1 MIDPELK
8 YCPDCRDEY
17 RADIERCGVCGRDL
31 ITGQE
36 MMGLDESDQA
46 KKANRK
52 GALTDD
58 DEVVVIQKAQLAD
71 IRILQDLLEAERIGT
86 RVRGDD
92 QNCGKGCCPSTF
104 YLEVR
109 LEDAQDAAAILAE
122 EYRRATGLDAHQHQG
137 DGVFNA
143 DAAQATCP
151 ACGHTFPTF
160 TSTCPDCGLC
170 FG

>member
-17 RADIERCGVCGRDL
+17 RADIERCGVCGRQL

-36 MMGLDESDQA
+36 MLVMEESGTA
-46 KKANRK
+46 KRASRK
-52 GALTDD
+52 GALTEA
-58 DEVVVIQKAQLAD
+58 DEIVTIQKAPLAD
-71 IRILQDLLEAERIGT
+71 IRILQELLEAERIGT
-86 RVRGDD
+86 RLAGDD
-92 QNCGKGCCPSTF
+92 KNCGGGCCPSTF
-104 YLEVR
+104 ELQVR
-109 LEDAQDAAAILAE
+109 LEDAQDAAAIIAE
-122 EYRRATGLDAHQHQG
+122 EYRRATALDGHGHQI

-143 DAAQATCP
+143 DAGQATCP